1 MTTRAATW
9 PSGTR
14 VVWRDLTWGEYRD
27 ARSRLGPPAEIALH
41 VYKLCV
47 IHGPRPEE
55 IPAGIMM
62 WIYKDQLEK
71 SPFSGAFQTI
81 PLPLENARKKVGDS
95 YLLCAQAFIASVF
108 KIPFE
113 VMDGWSAETLLVRLA
128 QAEFVSGV
136 PLNPVDPKTAKSA
149 KGGNKRP
156 KKPLTD
162 AQQAVIE
169 RRNDPAFNRRPRQTG
184 PGTRRAS

>member
-27 ARSRLGPPAEIALH
+27 ARSRQGPPAEVALH

-47 IHGPRPEE
+47 VHGPRPEE

-71 SPFSGAFQTI
+71 SPFSGSFQTLS
-81 PLPLENARKKVGDS
+81 LPLENARKKVTDS

-108 KIPFE
+108 KIPIE
-113 VMDGWSAETLLVRLA
+113 VMDGWDSETLLTRLA

-136 PLNPVDPKTAKSA
+136 PLNPMDPKSVKDSKS
-149 KGGNKRP
+149 KLQR
-156 KKPLTD
+156 KKKQLTD
-162 AQQAVIE
+162 AQQIALE
-169 RRNDPAFNRRPRQTG
+169 RRNDPAFNRRPGQARQR
-184 PGTRRAS
+184 PQR